1 MNISYF
7 EEFVAL
13 AASLNFSAT
22 ASQLSISQPALS
34 NHIQALENELGVTLF
49 ERSRRS
55 VALTKEG
62 RILLADARNLLEQY
76 ADMHRFSQKNL
87 ADNCIF
93 TVSGWLESPIVMSQ
107 LATSVRR
114 FHDTCGIQ
122 LKMMSVQSFG
132 ANIVDE
138 LTDGKIDF
146 VAAHH
151 HSFECAPDSTPLNCL
166 PFCTDRFAIAL
177 NSQNPLAKNAEVAME
192 ELAQLTLIH
201 LTGPGFEAGWN
212 QVVAACAEAGFTP
225 KERPVF
231 MENATETSLL
241 DLAENECF
249 VFSFGGLANGMFFA
263 GRPDLAVVP
272 VRDASF
278 KVDLFYRKESL
289 HPTLRQF
296 AEFLSQQN

>member
-7 EEFVAL
+7 AEFVAL
-13 AASLNFSAT
+13 SESLNFSVT

-34 NHIQALENELGVTLF
+34 NHIQALEEELGVRLF
-49 ERSRRS
+49 ERTRRS

-62 RILLADARNLLEQY
+62 RLLLADARNLLEQY

-114 FHDTCGIQ
+114 FHDTSGVQ
-122 LKMMSVQSFG
+122 LKMMSVQG
-132 ANIVDE
+132 YATNMAEE
-138 LTDGKIDF
+138 LSSGKIDF
-146 VAAHH
+146 IAAHRGT
-151 HSFECAPDSTPLNCL
+151 FTAQNDEPLDRL
-166 PFCTDRFAIAL
+166 PFCTDCFAIAVT
-177 NSQNPLAKNAEVAME
+177 SENPMAGKGETTME
-192 ELAQLTLIH
+192 DLAQLTFIH

-212 QVVAACAEAGFTP
+212 QVVAACQEAGFTP

-231 MENATETSLL
+231 MESATETSML
-241 DLAENECF
+241 DLADSECF

-263 GRPDLAVVP
+263 GRPDLTVVP
-272 VRDASF
+272 VRGASF
-278 KVDLFYRKESL
+278 KVDLFYKEANL

-296 AEFLSQQN
+296 VEFLKG